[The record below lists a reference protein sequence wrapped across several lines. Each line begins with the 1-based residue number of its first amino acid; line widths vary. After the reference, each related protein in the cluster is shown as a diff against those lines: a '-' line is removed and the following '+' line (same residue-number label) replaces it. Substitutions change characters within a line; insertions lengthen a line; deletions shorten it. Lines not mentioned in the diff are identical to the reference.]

1 MWVVVNEL
9 SAGAQGLW
17 ISAALVPVSDAV
29 AA

>member
-1 MWVVVNEL
+1 MWVVVTEP
-9 SAGAQGLW
+9 SAGEQGLW